1 MPCFGVLCILQCPVD
16 YHIVL
21 GCPYYLLSE
30 GEWLHAHE
38 NDVVDYLV
46 HDKPID
52 KFLVGRMTGRR
63 TFNEVYEAAKH
74 DKNAENL

>member
-1 MPCFGVLCILQCPVD
+1 MPCFGVLCILQCVVS
-16 YHIVL
+16 YHIVH
-21 GCPYYLLSE
+21 GCAYYMLSD
-30 GEWLHAHE
+30 GEWMHACE

-46 HDKPID
+46 HGKPIN

-63 TFNEVYEAAKH
+63 VFNEVYEAAKH